1 MSQENRTSNQLRRKL
16 TPEQKRQILK
26 RRRRRKIRQRLKII
40 LPIAILVIL
49 AAALLCT
56 HLGAGKD
63 EKEAPLPAM
72 SSAAADATDNPDA
85 PIALAADPV
94 NAADVSAQDGEDAS
108 SQLMDAGEAIQQE
121 DSAAPNASAAVV
133 QTGFDFDE
141 AYIRAVQGEITG
153 PDIVYD
159 ASNIDSAKLDRWP
172 SVKEGYIPILKNAKT
187 EEKIIAVTVDDCFQ
201 GENFRAIVQCA
212 IENNASLTIFP
223 LGKNL
228 GKTAVD
234 DALRLAYSS
243 GMEIG
248 NHTYNHAGMFHY
260 NQDRMMNEIWQQRE
274 AVNKVLG
281 VNYTQHFFRPRGGD
295 EREDQRMHAYLNQL
309 GYSGVAMWNKDG
321 SNESMEKLFD
331 ELAPGNI
338 YLFHTTDNDKK
349 KLLQFIP
356 GAVERGYKLVTMSE
370 MFGLPQNTVS
380 ELNPVAT
387 PEEMQAFRILP
398 TSMKDS
404 SYLRAAAVVQQR
416 MIDLGWM
423 EGKATGVYGNQTFVA
438 VGFFQMALGLQP
450 DGVADVELQ
459 KILFSDD
466 APRGS
471 LEQVQEFCRQL
482 GKQPLTQLPGTTNT
496 EIPMDD

>member
-1 MSQENRTSNQLRRKL
+1 MSQENRTSNQPRRKL

-26 RRRRRKIRQRLKII
+26 RRKRRRMLQRLKII
-40 LPIAILVIL
+40 LPIAILVII
-49 AAALLCT
+49 AVALLCT
-56 HLGAGKD
+56 ILGGGKD
-63 EKEAPLPAM
+63 EQKSPAPTMPPAAAPE
-72 SSAAADATDNPDA
+72 STETPVDPAADSAADSDATA
-85 PIALAADPV
+85 QGGEEAAL
-94 NAADVSAQDGEDAS
+94 QM
-108 SQLMDAGEAIQQE
+108 MDADGAIQPE
-121 DSAAPNASAAVV
+121 DSAAPSVAASAVKA
-133 QTGFDFDE
+133 GFDFDE

-153 PDIVYD
+153 PDVVYD
-159 ASNIDSAKLDRWP
+159 GSSIDPAKLDRWP
-172 SVKEGYIPILKNAKT
+172 ATKEGYIPILKNAKT
-187 EEKIIAVTVDDCFQ
+187 EERIIAVTVDDCFQ

-234 DALRLAYSS
+234 NALRLAYSS

-260 NQDRMMNEIWQQRE
+260 DQDRMMNEIWQQRE
-274 AVNKVLG
+274 TVNQVLG

-321 SNESMEKLFD
+321 SNEPMEKLFN

-380 ELNPVAT
+380 DLSPVAT

-416 MIDLGWM
+416 LIELGWM
-423 EGKATGVYGNQTFVA
+423 DGKATGVYGNQTFVA
-438 VGFFQMALGLQP
+438 VGFFQMALDMQP
-450 DGVADVELQ
+450 NGVADVELQ
-459 KILFSDD
+459 KLLFSDD

-471 LEQVQEFCRQL
+471 LERVQEFCRQL
-482 GKQPLTQLPGTTNT
+482 GKEPLTQLPGTTNT